1 MGSESFDPSHDDHRD
16 IEWSMDV
23 RRADEQG
30 GSPAMKS
37 TDVSARIGLLLGG
50 VAIIGMTA
58 MTAGCSKDKDK
69 PAETTSPTPSS
80 SAPVPSSPA
89 PSSQAPASPTEKA
102 PTLPPGGPNK
112 FTPSVL
118 APPAP
123 TALPGNVITGG

>member
-1 MGSESFDPSHDDHRD
+1 
-16 IEWSMDV
+16 
-23 RRADEQG
+23 
-30 GSPAMKS
+30 MKS

-69 PAETTSPTPSS
+69 PAETPSPSS
-80 SAPVPSSPA
+80 SAPA

-123 TALPGNVITGG
+123 TALPGNVVTGG

>member
-1 MGSESFDPSHDDHRD
+1 
-16 IEWSMDV
+16 
-23 RRADEQG
+23 
-30 GSPAMKS
+30 MKS
-37 TDVSARIGLLLGG
+37 TDVSARIALLLGG

-80 SAPVPSSPA
+80 SAPAPSSPA

-102 PTLPPGGPNK
+102 PTLTPGGPNK

>member
-1 MGSESFDPSHDDHRD
+1 
-16 IEWSMDV
+16 
-23 RRADEQG
+23 
-30 GSPAMKS
+30 MKS
-37 TDVSARIGLLLGG
+37 TDVSARIALLLGG

-80 SAPVPSSPA
+80 SAPAPSSPAPSSPAPSSPA

-102 PTLPPGGPNK
+102 PTLTPGGPNK

-123 TALPGNVITGG
+123 TALPGNVVTGG

>member
-1 MGSESFDPSHDDHRD
+1 MGSETFDPSPGDHRD

-23 RRADEQG
+23 RKKDEQG

-58 MTAGCSKDKDK
+58 MIAGCSKDKDK
-69 PAETTSPTPSS
+69 TAETTSPSS
-80 SAPVPSSPA
+80 SAPAPSSPA

>member
-1 MGSESFDPSHDDHRD
+1 
-16 IEWSMDV
+16 
-23 RRADEQG
+23 
-30 GSPAMKS
+30 MKS

-69 PAETTSPTPSS
+69 PAETTAPTPSS
-80 SAPVPSSPA
+80 SAPA

-123 TALPGNVITGG
+123 TALPGNVVTGGS

>member
-1 MGSESFDPSHDDHRD
+1 
-16 IEWSMDV
+16 
-23 RRADEQG
+23 
-30 GSPAMKS
+30 MKS
-37 TDVSARIGLLLGG
+37 TDISARIGLLLGG

-69 PAETTSPTPSS
+69 PTETTSPTPSS
-80 SAPVPSSPA
+80 SAPAPSSPA

-102 PTLPPGGPNK
+102 PTLTPGGPNK

>member
-1 MGSESFDPSHDDHRD
+1 
-16 IEWSMDV
+16 
-23 RRADEQG
+23 
-30 GSPAMKS
+30 MKS

-80 SAPVPSSPA
+80 SAPAPSSPA

-102 PTLPPGGPNK
+102 PTLTPGGPNK

-123 TALPGNVITGG
+123 TALPGNVVTGG

>member
-1 MGSESFDPSHDDHRD
+1 
-16 IEWSMDV
+16 
-23 RRADEQG
+23 
-30 GSPAMKS
+30 MKS
-37 TDVSARIGLLLGG
+37 TDVSARIGLLLCG

-58 MTAGCSKDKDK
+58 MIAGCSKDKDK
-69 PAETTSPTPSS
+69 PAETTSPSS
-80 SAPVPSSPA
+80 SAPAPSSPA

>member
-1 MGSESFDPSHDDHRD
+1 
-16 IEWSMDV
+16 
-23 RRADEQG
+23 
-30 GSPAMKS
+30 MKS
-37 TDVSARIGLLLGG
+37 TDISARIGLLLGG

-58 MTAGCSKDKDK
+58 MTAGCSKDMDK

-80 SAPVPSSPA
+80 SAPAPSSPA

-102 PTLPPGGPNK
+102 PTLTPGGPNK

>member
-1 MGSESFDPSHDDHRD
+1 
-16 IEWSMDV
+16 
-23 RRADEQG
+23 
-30 GSPAMKS
+30 MKS

-69 PAETTSPTPSS
+69 PAETPSPSS
-80 SAPVPSSPA
+80 SAPAPSSPAPSSPA

>member
-1 MGSESFDPSHDDHRD
+1 
-16 IEWSMDV
+16 
-23 RRADEQG
+23 
-30 GSPAMKS
+30 MKS
-37 TDVSARIGLLLGG
+37 TDISARIGLLLGG

-80 SAPVPSSPA
+80 SAPAPSSPA

>member
-1 MGSESFDPSHDDHRD
+1 
-16 IEWSMDV
+16 
-23 RRADEQG
+23 
-30 GSPAMKS
+30 MKS
-37 TDVSARIGLLLGG
+37 TDISARIGLLLGG

-80 SAPVPSSPA
+80 SAPAPSSPA

-102 PTLPPGGPNK
+102 PTLTPGGPNK

>member
-1 MGSESFDPSHDDHRD
+1 
-16 IEWSMDV
+16 
-23 RRADEQG
+23 
-30 GSPAMKS
+30 MKS
-37 TDVSARIGLLLGG
+37 TDVSARIALLLGG

-80 SAPVPSSPA
+80 SAPAPSSPAPSSPA

-102 PTLPPGGPNK
+102 ATLTPGGPNK

>member
-1 MGSESFDPSHDDHRD
+1 
-16 IEWSMDV
+16 
-23 RRADEQG
+23 
-30 GSPAMKS
+30 MKS
-37 TDVSARIGLLLGG
+37 TDVSTRIALLLGG

-80 SAPVPSSPA
+80 SAPAPSSPA

-102 PTLPPGGPNK
+102 PTLTPGGPNK

-123 TALPGNVITGG
+123 TALPGNVVTGG

>member
-1 MGSESFDPSHDDHRD
+1 
-16 IEWSMDV
+16 
-23 RRADEQG
+23 
-30 GSPAMKS
+30 MKS
-37 TDVSARIGLLLGG
+37 TDISARIGLLLGG

-80 SAPVPSSPA
+80 SAPAPSSPA

-102 PTLPPGGPNK
+102 PTLTPGGPNK

-123 TALPGNVITGG
+123 TALPGNVVTGG

>member
-37 TDVSARIGLLLGG
+37 TDVSARIALLLGG

-80 SAPVPSSPA
+80 SAPA

-102 PTLPPGGPNK
+102 PTLTPGGPNK

-123 TALPGNVITGG
+123 TALPGNVVTGG